1 MPECG
6 FCLSGFLQGSALGG
20 YHRHE
25 FVPGFYERSSAFV
38 LELRGQG
45 VAVDSGLGELGQNR
59 FAIPPIGRYRR
70 TELAVFGKGFQRT
83 LRHRVYRKW
92 CDQLLDVEDVGGFG
106 IFGSSAG
113 KQESLWA
120 AASIEDTL
128 PARRRYQ
135 VAISFVGALADGD
148 AELVV
153 QGGRYLSHDQLG
165 IAIGQRTYKAYCD

>member
-1 MPECG
+1 MK
-6 FCLSGFLQGSALGG
+6 
-20 YHRHE
+20 

-38 LELRGQG
+38 LELRGQS

-70 TELAVFGKGFQRT
+70 TEFAVIGKGFQRT
-83 LRHRVYRKW
+83 LWHRVNRKW

-120 AASIEDTL
+120 AAANRFPDGEL
-128 PARRRYQ
+128 APPAHEQERRFA
-135 VAISFVGALADGD
+135 VFLKPGNLC
-148 AELVV
+148 VV
-153 QGGRYLSHDQLG
+153 QINFRRAPCSLNADF
-165 IAIGQRTYKAYCD
+165 R